1 MRALVGIVAGASL
14 LCACQQKPAEPV
26 LEKAWARLPA
36 VAGRPGAAYF
46 TLTGGRQADKVVQI
60 SSSAAGRAELHET
73 VKQDGVNAMRPL
85 GELALGVNESVVF
98 APGGKHVMLFDLAP
112 TVKPG
117 DRIPLVVTFASGK
130 RVEAPAQVVGAGD
143 PQP

>member
-1 MRALVGIVAGASL
+1 MRAIFGIVAGAAL
-14 LCACQQKPAEPV
+14 LAACQQKPAEPL

-46 TLTGGRQADKVVQI
+46 TLTGGRQADTVVQI
-60 SSSAAGRAELHET
+60 SSPAVGRAELHET

-85 GELALGVNESVVF
+85 GELALGVNQSVVF
-98 APGGKHVMLFDLAP
+98 APGGKHVMLFDVAA

-117 DRIPLVVTFASGK
+117 DQIPLVLTLGSGK
-130 RVEAPAQVVGAGD
+130 RLQAQARVVGAGD